1 MADGDVSVGRHDCE
15 EDGTGEL
22 VDGGGGQVRL
32 AHCSPEDPVPVNC
45 NTKSK
50 NCHHWLTKVSLPF
63 D

>member
-1 MADGDVSVGRHDCE
+1 MAYGDVSVGRHDRE

-32 AHCSPEDPVPVNC
+32 AHTSPEDPVPVNC

-50 NCHHWLTKVSLPF
+50 MYNSVV